1 MTATMIGH
9 IRLKA
14 NYNIAGIVNHLQY
27 ILCMPCI
34 SWLVLVTVERTSQQ
48 AEHHTHLAYYGLKV
62 YMGYILAKRYLHIH
76 TLSIHSCPEF
86 LTCRSSGLMG
96 VT

>member
-34 SWLVLVTVERTSQQ
+34 SLLVLVTVERTSQQ
-48 AEHHTHLAYYGLKV
+48 AEHHTHLAYYGLIKF
-62 YMGYILAKRYLHIH
+62 
-76 TLSIHSCPEF
+76 TW
-86 LTCRSSGLMG
+86 LTY
-96 VT
+96 